1 MRDRYED
8 DFYEGPPRRPPPR
21 RRLDPMDSFG
31 YDNRD
36 RRREG
41 IRSRRPEYRGQP
53 GRRGGR
59 DRIID
64 VEPRGMYDDD
74 PYY

>member
-8 DFYEGPPRRPPPR
+8 DYYEGPPRRPPR

-31 YDNRD
+31 YDSRD

-41 IRSRRPEYRGQP
+41 IRSRRSGHRGQP
-53 GRRGGR
+53 GRRGRGR